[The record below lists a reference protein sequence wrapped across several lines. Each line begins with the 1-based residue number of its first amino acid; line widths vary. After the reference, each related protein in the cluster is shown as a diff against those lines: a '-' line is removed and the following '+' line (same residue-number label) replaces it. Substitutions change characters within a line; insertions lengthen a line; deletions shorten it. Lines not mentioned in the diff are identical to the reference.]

1 MYGTAVHGLDQ
12 LSSNQPRKQTQTMTP
27 NDLDAIASSPSPGPP
42 PAAGGKKKLRLGR
55 LLSAVRHFGKFA
67 VVGAALLGLV
77 AFGWW
82 GIGRLGHVTE
92 NDARVKADMV
102 IVSSRVDGWIVERPV
117 TDGETVAQGQE
128 MIVIDQREAELKL
141 AELRAKAEAIRLRQ
155 ERIAIQYRMIKT
167 TAHDAVTAAQ
177 ANQKAAASKL
187 EQARREFQRA
197 EELLGRMVSREVW
210 EQRQTQLRQAE
221 AEALSASSALA
232 DAQVKLGDIEVLH
245 KELDTLA
252 QEAVQVNAQ
261 IRKQEINV
269 ADRRVRSPIKG
280 IVDQK
285 FVQPGEYVLP
295 GQRLFIVHDPK
306 QVWIEADI
314 KETKLSRL
322 RPGQVVD
329 VSVDAYPDR
338 RFTGRIERIGNAAT
352 GEFALLPSPNPSGN
366 FTKIT
371 QRVPVRIAVE
381 QPDDNP
387 LRPGMMVEVDI
398 ETAQH

>member
-1 MYGTAVHGLDQ
+1 MQRLLAAIRRY
-12 LSSNQPRKQTQTMTP
+12 RK
-27 NDLDAIASSPSPGPP
+27 
-42 PAAGGKKKLRLGR
+42 PAALG
-55 LLSAVRHFGKFA
+55 ATI
-67 VVGAALLGLV
+67 VGLAAIGL
-77 AFGWW
+77 W
-82 GIGRLGHVTE
+82 GYERLGHVTE

-117 TDGETVAQGQE
+117 TDGQTIAKGQE
-128 MIVIDQREAELKL
+128 MVVIDQREADLKL
-141 AELRAKAEAIRLRQ
+141 AELRAKAESIRLRQ
-155 ERIAIQYRMIKT
+155 ERTAIQQRMMET

-187 EQARREFQRA
+187 EQAKREFQRA

-221 AEALSASSALA
+221 AAALAASAALA
-232 DAQVKLGDIEVLH
+232 DAQAKLSDIDILR
-245 KELDTLA
+245 KEMDGLVQDAA
-252 QEAVQVNAQ
+252 QLGAQ
-261 IRKQEINV
+261 IREQEINI
-269 ADRRVRSPIKG
+269 ADRRVRSPIDG

-285 FVQPGEYVLP
+285 FVQPGEYVAP
-295 GQRLFIVHDPK
+295 GQRLFIIHDPK
-306 QVWIEADI
+306 KVWIDADI
-314 KETKLSRL
+314 KETKLEDL
-322 RPGQVVD
+322 RPGQVVEI
-329 VSVDAYPDR
+329 SVDAYPDR
-338 RFTGRIERIGNAAT
+338 RFVGRIERIGNAAS

-398 ETAQH
+398 ATRRQ